1 MSYVK
6 KNENKETIYT
16 IEVPKDVTGIVFNDG
31 SGIETVDIKLGIT
44 TGTGYYI
51 TGEENGNMTVETYKY
66 K

>member
-31 SGIETVDIKLGIT
+31 SGIQTVDIKLGIT

-51 TGEENGNMTVETYKY
+51 TGEENGKMTVETYKY

>member
-31 SGIETVDIKLGIT
+31 SGIQTVDIKSGIT

-51 TGEENGNMTVETYKY
+51 IGEENGKMTVETYKY